1 MTVWLNGSLLDEAA
15 ARIDPSDRGLTLAD
29 GLFETL
35 CLKGGKVRHLA
46 AHLARLR
53 AGADC
58 LGFQAPRSDTDIAE
72 AMLALA
78 KAHSQADGLLR
89 LTLTR
94 GPAPRGLLPPAQ
106 PQPTLLITLA
116 PAVPDPAP
124 ARAILATVTRRN
136 EFSPASRFK
145 TLNYIDNLLA
155 RREAAAR
162 GADDALL
169 LNSQGRLAESTIAN
183 LFLVIDG
190 AVLTPPVADGAL
202 PGVMR
207 ADVIDRLGAGTA
219 PLHPADLAV
228 ASEAFLTNAAGI
240 RALVMVDG
248 HAIGGGHP
256 GPVTTRLKGLVG

>member
-58 LGFQAPRSDTDIAE
+58 LGFQAPLPDKEIGQ
-72 AMLALA
+72 AMTALA
-78 KAHSQADGLLR
+78 KAKSLRDGALR

-106 PQPTLLITLA
+106 PHPTLLLTLA
-116 PAVPDPAP
+116 PAAPEPGP
-124 ARAILATVTRRN
+124 ARAIIATVTRRN

-145 TLNYIDNLLA
+145 TLNVMDALLA

-162 GADDALL
+162 EADDALL
-169 LNSQGRLAESTIAN
+169 LNSQGRLAESSIAN
-183 LFLVIDG
+183 LFVVIDG
-190 AVLTPPVADGAL
+190 EVLTPPVADGAL

-207 ADVIDRLGAGTA
+207 AQVIDRLSATVA
-219 PLHPADLAV
+219 ALNPADLAA
-228 ASEAFLTNAAGI
+228 ASEAFLTNALGI
-240 RALVMVDG
+240 RALVAVDG
-248 HAIGGGHP
+248 HPIGGGHP